1 MLKYTLYHFDSSRA
15 RVSLNWGV
23 AQPAMLSAIGFRQGG
38 LSKLR
43 TTNRTYMSRRLSWRW
58 DHCPTPYLTI
68 TSAVSANGSK
78 LIVQWVIV
86 RNRAGLTSGN
96 LLHWKDRTKNR
107 SHMLCLGQMQWS
119 KAKFKSYQ
127 AKQWNLTLNVELINA
142 NQEK

>member
-1 MLKYTLYHFDSSRA
+1 
-15 RVSLNWGV
+15 
-23 AQPAMLSAIGFRQGG
+23 
-38 LSKLR
+38 
-43 TTNRTYMSRRLSWRW
+43 MSRRLSWRW

-107 SHMLCLGQMQWS
+107 SHMLCLGQRQWS

-142 NQEK
+142 NQEKSAFHSYMCDSENVQKKNIWCFTCHIRNQPMK